1 MTDRQ
6 GQTQEWTEPITGMQF
21 VWVPE
26 GCYYMGCGP
35 WTTDCNEDEK
45 PVHEVCLDGFW
56 LGKYQVTQGQ
66 WKKIMYDNPAFFQE
80 GDDYPVE
87 MVSWDDCHKFIRKL
101 SVSNQEKF
109 GFRLPTEAQ
118 WEYAARSGGQNEIY
132 AGGSELPK
140 LAWYQDNS
148 EGRTK
153 PVGSKNPNGLG
164 LYDMSGNVWEWV
176 QDIYRKDAYSLHEKH
191 NPVITSGGQRRV
203 FRGGSWYN
211 EAIFLRCSFRSFFAP
226 LSRVYYLGFRLA
238 CSA

>member
-1 MTDRQ
+1 
-6 GQTQEWTEPITGMQF
+6 
-21 VWVPE
+21 
-26 GCYYMGCGP
+26 
-35 WTTDCNEDEK
+35 
-45 PVHEVCLDGFW
+45 
-56 LGKYQVTQGQ
+56 
-66 WKKIMYDNPAFFQE
+66 
-80 GDDYPVE
+80 
-87 MVSWDDCHKFIRKL
+87 
-101 SVSNQEKF
+101 
-109 GFRLPTEAQ
+109 
-118 WEYAARSGGQNEIY
+118 EYAARSGGQNEIY